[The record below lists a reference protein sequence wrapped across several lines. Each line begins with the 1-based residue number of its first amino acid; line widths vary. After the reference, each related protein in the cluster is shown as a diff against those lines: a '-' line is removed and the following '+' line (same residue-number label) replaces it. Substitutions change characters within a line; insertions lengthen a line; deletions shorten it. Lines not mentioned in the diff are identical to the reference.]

1 MMSHDEQNVDNVG
14 RRLIVQQSYNEVTSL
29 M

>member
-1 MMSHDEQNVDNVG
+1 MSHDEQNVDNVG